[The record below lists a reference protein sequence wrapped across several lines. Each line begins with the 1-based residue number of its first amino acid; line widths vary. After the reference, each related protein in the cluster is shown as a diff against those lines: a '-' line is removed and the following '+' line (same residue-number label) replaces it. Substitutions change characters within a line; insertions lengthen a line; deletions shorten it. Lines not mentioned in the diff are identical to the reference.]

1 MAASSGMWYSKV
13 SKKATRKTLRLWRG
27 KGLRCL
33 FREYLSYTMGVGVVR
48 GESAVG
54 VPLRRLFRYEW
65 MDVSRFMMPYCALH
79 SFVLVPCAVQHRG
92 RCVPARPRDACAL

>member
-13 SKKATRKTLRLWRG
+13 TKKATRKTLRLWRG

-65 MDVSRFMMPYCALH
+65 MDVKQVTKSH
-79 SFVLVPCAVQHRG
+79 V
-92 RCVPARPRDACAL
+92 RDAVHMYPVN

>member
-1 MAASSGMWYSKV
+1 MWYFKV
-13 SKKATRKTLRLWRG
+13 SKKATRKTLRQWRG

-33 FREYLSYTMGVGVVR
+33 FREYLSYTMGVGVVG

-65 MDVSRFMMPYCALH
+65 MDVIRFALQDSIVQLNKIPTSSVPSIISYRAPQNGEH
-79 SFVLVPCAVQHRG
+79 ST
-92 RCVPARPRDACAL
+92 ALQEHD